1 MQIITYKKIENNEYD
16 YAIKFNRTRRT
27 IKFFNEFAQILAHPS
42 KKTYDAQNKCWL
54 VTSTCFEEFEA
65 LEKKIF
71 PNKNNKLKNIIKI
84 SSEDFNVVQDF
95 TNIGHMMKLQPF
107 DYQKKAIK
115 LALDKQNAIIIGGCG
130 CGKTPIGI
138 GIYLE
143 ARLQNIVSNQGMI
156 VAKAS
161 LKKQWLME
169 IKKFSNLKAQI
180 VYTRAESINI
190 KKSIIRNKNKL
201 LKKELDI
208 EKQNIIKNELDVLN
222 NTDFFEHQFEN
233 DIDLFILNY
242 ETLLNNEIVTKLESI
257 KLDFVYADEIHY
269 IKNDT
274 SKRAEALCKFN
285 NVKLKYGAT
294 ATPIQ
299 RDPRDIYSL
308 FKFINP
314 NVFPSKSQFNR
325 FYIKWGGYGR
335 PIGAINEEN
344 LNQKI
349 SPYMIIIPQEE
360 IGAQLP
366 EVVVLQKYCELTP
379 EQQEINNKLLSE
391 LEELHEK
398 EKVLQ
403 QNPEEN
409 KEELAKIEANIMMR
423 QTFAQELADSEELL
437 SLSDSLSA
445 KNYISNTESN
455 KMNLL
460 IDLLEEILNSGEKVC
475 IFSRFTKM
483 QDIIT
488 NRISK
493 EKSNIFKDIEIA
505 YINGS
510 LNTNA
515 RYDEVYNKFRDNENC
530 KILCC
535 SDAGAEGINL
545 SWCRYVIEVD
555 LANSYAIQ
563 QQRHGR
569 VKRADSTHKTVFVY
583 QLICENSYDEIA
595 QKIVNKKEYYDK
607 TIINGI
613 KIE

>member
-1 MQIITYKKIENNEYD
+1 
-16 YAIKFNRTRRT
+16 
-27 IKFFNEFAQILAHPS
+27 
-42 KKTYDAQNKCWL
+42 
-54 VTSTCFEEFEA
+54 
-65 LEKKIF
+65 
-71 PNKNNKLKNIIKI
+71 
-84 SSEDFNVVQDF
+84 
-95 TNIGHMMKLQPF
+95 
-107 DYQKKAIK
+107 
-115 LALDKQNAIIIGGCG
+115 
-130 CGKTPIGI
+130 
-138 GIYLE
+138 
-143 ARLQNIVSNQGMI
+143 
-156 VAKAS
+156 
-161 LKKQWLME
+161 
-169 IKKFSNLKAQI
+169 
-180 VYTRAESINI
+180 
-190 KKSIIRNKNKL
+190 
-201 LKKELDI
+201 
-208 EKQNIIKNELDVLN
+208 
-222 NTDFFEHQFEN
+222 
-233 DIDLFILNY
+233 
-242 ETLLNNEIVTKLESI
+242 
-257 KLDFVYADEIHY
+257 
-269 IKNDT
+269 
-274 SKRAEALCKFN
+274 
-285 NVKLKYGAT
+285 
-294 ATPIQ
+294 
-299 RDPRDIYSL
+299 
-308 FKFINP
+308 
-314 NVFPSKSQFNR
+314 
-325 FYIKWGGYGR
+325 
-335 PIGAINEEN
+335 
-344 LNQKI
+344 
-349 SPYMIIIPQEE
+349 MIIIPQEE